1 MMINTF
7 SVFDY
12 KINKV
17 DFGIIERPKRAMSVQ
32 KRIKSIKITT
42 PEGRPV
48 VIATIG
54 IDRKIN
60 AIAGEKYISGGYKLG
75 YLYAQIDKNLQQS
88 MKVEVEYEVE
98 VSGLSELDYDYVG
111 YYLYAIPKDGTELKL
126 KATNLYD
133 YVGGATITTDSKDE
147 YRWQSAELTDEYLK
161 VPTVGEINNATA
173 TEKLIMD
180 IFNYEPEHAPI
191 GGTPYFGKQTN
202 KEKVLNIIDEMV
214 IYNDIDTLND
224 KVTAKE
230 AKETLANIYTKLMND
245 WDNSEYKNETELT
258 VKRIRSLKLK
268 NREVVQGD
276 PNTNT
281 LVKDYYGSTET
292 RVGKIKISKIISNG
306 EDIDLNN
313 DIEIASVAVDTTQK
327 TGANADP
334 TYAPLYDRAE
344 YVTVSPAQGEDK
356 DYVGKAIVGIG
367 ILTVLAS
374 GIILIKR
381 YVSSK

>member
-1 MMINTF
+1 M
-7 SVFDY
+7 DY
-12 KINKV
+12 K
-17 DFGIIERPKRAMSVQ
+17 
-32 KRIKSIKITT
+32 
-42 PEGRPV
+42 
-48 VIATIG
+48 
-54 IDRKIN
+54 KIN
-60 AIAGEKYISGGYKLG
+60 NKESRIYKMFQEL
-75 YLYAQIDKNLQQS
+75 
-88 MKVEVEYEVE
+88 VEV
-98 VSGLSELDYDYVG
+98 
-111 YYLYAIPKDGTELKL
+111 I
-126 KATNLYD
+126 
-133 YVGGATITTDSKDE
+133 
-147 YRWQSAELTDEYLK
+147 
-161 VPTVGEINNATA
+161 
-173 TEKLIMD
+173 
-180 IFNYEPEHAPI
+180 H
-191 GGTPYFGKQTN
+191 
-202 KEKVLNIIDEMV
+202 NIIDEMG

-230 AKETLANIYTKLMND
+230 AKETLANIYTKLMDD

-276 PNTNT
+276 TNTNT